1 MKKLDGVTV
10 NKVVIFVQAVALDRI
25 LCFAYSDGS
34 FEYRDR
40 ASLAETFTEGGPDRF
55 IHLSQIGF
63 SYEDDEPCMSRWAF
77 ERESKSTDIS

>member
-1 MKKLDGVTV
+1 MKKLDGITV
-10 NKVVIFVQAVALDRI
+10 NKVVVFFQAVALDRI

-40 ASLAETFTEGGPDRF
+40 ASLAETFTEGVLDHF

-63 SYEDDEPCMSRWAF
+63 SYEDDEPCTSSNDY
-77 ERESKSTDIS
+77 ELELS

>member
-1 MKKLDGVTV
+1 MKKLDGITV

-40 ASLAETFTEGGPDRF
+40 ATLAEMFTEGGPDRF

-63 SYEDDEPCMSRWAF
+63 SYEDDEPCTSRIDPVL
-77 ERESKSTDIS
+77 E